1 MRKQLIK
8 RYQEG
13 GATSKNG
20 SPSQGQGNATLGK
33 VNTDLKSLIPNG
45 GFNFSNTPQTLGL
58 TDAAKKAL
66 AFNVPN
72 PSLFDKLK
80 GFGQDALGALGG
92 TSGAVG
98 LAGNIAGS
106 ILGKPDINSGAYE
119 TVDNV
124 LGIAQNLPVVGQYA
138 RFLKLGMNVINSL
151 GAKKLQE
158 VRKDQGVTDTLARS
172 DGGYGNFRNLW
183 DKASANSGK
192 KVGFFT
198 SADKYN
204 KEIWNANAQMTTL
217 EGITERQHDN
227 DVLTAQMGDR
237 WNERTMVDMNGG
249 FGDISFG
256 RLGLKI
262 DILPKVHAILNTPK
276 VVATLTEYEEETPL
290 FKEGGKMNVI
300 PEGSLHARLH
310 HMENADGLT
319 KKGIPVVSIQ
329 EGEQQAEIELNE
341 IIFRLEVTKK
351 IEKLMEDGSESAAIE
366 AGKLLVKEIFEN
378 TDDRTG
384 LIDTLKPEEKKQTTE
399 DIVKNHQ
406 VFQKGGELPNL
417 KSIEELVDLAIKQN
431 PAFVQRIGDDMG
443 YAEFTDEEG
452 KIQRGTHL
460 LSYAEDNGEYVVFP
474 EIQMENGRLQY
485 EKDWRKAFDKAKK
498 TGNVIRFKDR
508 SDAEK
513 FTKEYKNSKQW
524 KNYFDKWNQR
534 YGSYKYGGIIEK
546 LDTLSDKEL
555 QDLRKY
561 LKIEEA

>member
-8 RYQEG
+8 RKQLG
-13 GATSKNG
+13 GV
-20 SPSQGQGNATLGK
+20 LG
-33 VNTDLKSLIPNG
+33 P
-45 GFNFSNTPQTLGL
+45 L
-58 TDAAKKAL
+58 TDAAKNAIADTEEDTIASNLFGSSAAAKNVDNFSASNWTENFKPHKA
-66 AFNVPN
+66 
-72 PSLFDKLK
+72 SLLDKIK
-80 GFGQDALGALGG
+80 GFGQGALNSLGG
-92 TSGAVG
+92 VSGATN
-98 LAGNIAGS
+98 LASNMLGS
-106 ILGKPDINSGAYE
+106 IIGKPDINSGGFKA
-119 TVDNV
+119 VDNV
-124 LGIAQNLPVVGQYA
+124 LGFAQNLPVVGQYA
-138 RFLKLGMNVINSL
+138 ALLKFGMNTLNSL
-151 GAKKLQE
+151 GAKKLKE
-158 VRKDQGVTDTLARS
+158 VKDDQDTA
-172 DGGYGNFRNLW
+172 DTIANTGGGYGGFMKDWDEASNL
-183 DKASANSGK
+183 SGK
-192 KVGFFT
+192 SVGFFT
-198 SADKYN
+198 GSSKYN
-204 KEIWNANAQMTTL
+204 RMIEKANADLAKVEKITNANTTNNL
-217 EGITERQHDN
+217 
-227 DVLTAQMGDR
+227 LTAQMGDV
-237 WNERTMVDMNGG
+237 WNQRTMNEMNGG
-249 FGDISFG
+249 FGNISFG
-256 RLGLKI
+256 RLGLKV

-310 HMENADGLT
+310 HMENAEGLT

-351 IEKLMEDGSESAAIE
+351 IEKLMEDGSDSAAIE

-399 DIVKNHQ
+399 DVVKNHQ
-406 VFQKGGELPNL
+406 VFQQGGELPNL
-417 KSIEELVDLAIKQN
+417 KSIEELVDLAIKQS

-460 LSYAEDNGEYVVFP
+460 LNYAEDDGEYVVYP

-485 EKDWRKAFDKAKK
+485 EKDWRKAFDRAKK
-498 TGNVIRFKDR
+498 AGNVIRFKDR

-546 LDTLSDKEL
+546 LDTLSDEEL
-555 QDLRKY
+555 QELRKY